1 MYMPEQSIM
10 ATLQRQASLA
20 ETLTAGD
27 EKDEKK
33 FRKELKDI
41 TPEYRNIISEYLKS

>member
-1 MYMPEQSIM
+1 MQLFGDSLSLVIPHFSI
-10 ATLQRQASLA
+10 
-20 ETLTAGD
+20 D